1 MTDDLAPYLPDVNSI
16 ESSQVLETCAREF
29 ELGPKDPTEVG
40 SLEDD
45 NVSHKHQKNKET
57 DFQII
62 FMQCLIFV
70 VDFNQQYIFLTGPYI
85 FVRLLH
91 SRVRPLNYARS

>member
-45 NVSHKHQKNKET
+45 NVSYKHQKNRET
-57 DFQII
+57 DF
-62 FMQCLIFV
+62 MQYLIFF
-70 VDFNQQYIFLTGPYI
+70 VDINQHYIFLTGPYI

-91 SRVRPLNYARS
+91 SRVRPFNYARS